1 MGDTG
6 YGLWIGTSVNDTSS
20 VVAAGYAFSDAAG
33 SLATIVKLTRT
44 LFIVPIVLIFSWIY
58 TKKET
63 PSQTAEKVNIRK
75 IFPWFI
81 VGFLA
86 VVTIRSIGF
95 MPDNIVSGLSTLSK
109 FFMSMALAAIG
120 LRTSFKEV
128 SSVGI
133 KPMVAGVI
141 IDTSVVIVSLFAQAG
156 ILHFIK

>member
-1 MGDTG
+1 
-6 YGLWIGTSVNDTSS
+6 
-20 VVAAGYAFSDAAG
+20 
-33 SLATIVKLTRT
+33 
-44 LFIVPIVLIFSWIY
+44 
-58 TKKET
+58 
-63 PSQTAEKVNIRK
+63 
-75 IFPWFI
+75 
-81 VGFLA
+81 
-86 VVTIRSIGF
+86 